1 VAMAMNRKRNCESF
15 ALLTNKLTKMK
26 ERYIN
31 MYTFVDLFSAISLE
45 FTDCR
50 DAMNSS
56 GHLLQYCTDVTGE
69 R

>member
-1 VAMAMNRKRNCESF
+1 
-15 ALLTNKLTKMK
+15 MK
-26 ERYIN
+26 DRYIN